1 MNKSELLSIAK
12 PILFNTSEVQAT
24 LDGNKTAKR
33 LIVKE
38 RALNNFNFDSTG
50 KLLGSFDGIDMYPST
65 DDAPYHISDICYV
78 RETWNICNLD
88 IEDNTITF
96 VYKASEPETEEGAM
110 TVKVSDEIYDKYDY
124 SMAENNPDWR
134 PSIHMP
140 KEAARIFLR
149 VTDVRVERLQDIQ
162 IKDISKEG
170 LDNTVPSDTSGE
182 ICSYCSLPAE
192 YQGVH
197 CYGEEVVM
205 CGDSPR
211 CEEALHK
218 WEDEYTEEFTELWN
232 GTVKKSDLD
241 KYGWDANP
249 WVWVIEFERLEVS
262 E

>member
-1 MNKSELLSIAK
+1 MNKSELLSVAK
-12 PILFNTSEVQAT
+12 PILFNTSMAQAI
-24 LDGNKTAKR
+24 LDGRKTQTRRVIKYPACGYFEYKPPR
-33 LIVKE
+33 VKE
-38 RALNNFNFDSTG
+38 
-50 KLLGSFDGIDMYPST
+50 
-65 DDAPYHISDICYV
+65 PYKIGDIFYV

-96 VYKASEPETEEGAM
+96 VYKASESEKEEGAM

-170 LDNTVPSDTSGE
+170 LDNTVPSDTSDE

-241 KYGWDANP
+241 LYGWDANP
-249 WVWVIEFERLEVS
+249 WVWVIEFERMEVS

>member
-149 VTDVRVERLQDIQ
+149 VTDVRVERLQDITEDQ
-162 IKDISKEG
+162 AEKEG
-170 LDNTVPSDTSGE
+170 AINTIGFIHSYDNE
-182 ICSYCSLPAE
+182 YAE
-192 YQGVH
+192 KPH
-197 CYGEEVVM
+197 TAIDDFSCIW
-205 CGDSPR
+205 DS
-211 CEEALHK
+211 
-218 WEDEYTEEFTELWN
+218 TI
-232 GTVKKSDLD
+232 KKTDLER
-241 KYGWDANP
+241 YGWDANP

-262 E
+262 K